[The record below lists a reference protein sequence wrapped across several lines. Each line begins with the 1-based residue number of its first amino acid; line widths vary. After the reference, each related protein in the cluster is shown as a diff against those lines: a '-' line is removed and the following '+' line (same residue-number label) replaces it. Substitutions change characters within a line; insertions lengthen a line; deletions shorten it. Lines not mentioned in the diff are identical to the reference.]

1 MTMRLPELRPI
12 LRPQV
17 PGPGWEKVRS
27 SRRAARVWLLII
39 AVALLVAVLWHPLGI
54 DRTADAMRRDFV
66 AMRLVQSA
74 SVGLLAKPLDRA
86 AVVRMVD
93 RAAEIAPHNDTVQQR
108 AGIIYMYAGAYQK
121 AAVHLAGLPD
131 RDMLMQISLG
141 HSLLLSGKAE
151 EGLDILRTAV
161 QETRAREQQ
170 GLIGPFHYAL
180 YLNNIGYAL
189 AEGNVDLERA
199 HALVAEAMRIHPLQ
213 PAFIDSLGWCY
224 YRTGD
229 YRQAM
234 FYLER
239 AARLGGPATS
249 AETHY
254 HLGATYARMG
264 RIRLATLALVKALE
278 YDPQYKEAAAELR
291 HLHYSLPRPMRA

>member
-1 MTMRLPELRPI
+1 MRLPELRPI
-12 LRPQV
+12 LTPQV

-27 SRRAARVWLLII
+27 PGRTARVWLFII
-39 AVALLVAVLWHPLGI
+39 ALALVLAALWRPLGI
-54 DRTADAMRRDFV
+54 DAIADAMRKDFV

-74 SVGLLAKPLDRA
+74 SAALLAKPLDRA

-93 RAAEIAPHNDTVQQR
+93 RAVQIAPHNDTVQQR
-108 AGIIYMYAGAYQK
+108 AGILYMYAGAYEK
-121 AAVHLAGLPD
+121 AAGYLARLPD
-131 RDMLMQISLG
+131 RDMLMEISLG

-151 EGLDILRTAV
+151 EGLGILRKAA
-161 QETRAREQQ
+161 QQARARKQE
-170 GLIGPFHYAL
+170 GSIGSLHYAL

-199 HALVAEAMRIHPLQ
+199 HALIAEAMRIHHLQ

-239 AARLGGPATS
+239 AARLAGPATS

-254 HLGATYARMG
+254 HLGATYAKMG
-264 RIRLATLALVKALE
+264 RIRLAALALVKALE
-278 YDPQYKEAAAELR
+278 CDPQYEQAASELQ
-291 HLHYSLPRPMRA
+291 HLNYSLPRPVRT

>member
-1 MTMRLPELRPI
+1 MRLPELRPI
-12 LRPQV
+12 LTPQV

-27 SRRAARVWLLII
+27 PGRTARVWLFIGAL
-39 AVALLVAVLWHPLGI
+39 VLLVSVLWRPLGI
-54 DRTADAMRRDFV
+54 DAMADAMRKDFV

-74 SVGLLAKPLDRA
+74 SAALLAKPLDRA

-93 RAAEIAPHNDTVQQR
+93 RAVQIAPHNDTVQQR
-108 AGIIYMYAGAYQK
+108 AGILYMYAGAYEK
-121 AAVHLAGLPD
+121 AAGYLASLPD
-131 RDMLMQISLG
+131 RDMLMEISLG

-151 EGLDILRTAV
+151 EGLGILRKAA
-161 QETRAREQQ
+161 QQARARKQE
-170 GLIGPFHYAL
+170 GSIGSLHYAL

-199 HALVAEAMRIHPLQ
+199 HALIAEAMRIHPLQ

-254 HLGATYARMG
+254 HLGATYAKMG
-264 RIRLATLALVKALE
+264 RIRLAALALVKALE
-278 YDPQYKEAAAELR
+278 RDPQCEQAASELQ
-291 HLHYSLPRPMRA
+291 HLNYSLPRPVRT

>member
-1 MTMRLPELRPI
+1 MRLPELRPI
-12 LRPQV
+12 LTPQV

-27 SRRAARVWLLII
+27 PGRTARVWLFIGAL
-39 AVALLVAVLWHPLGI
+39 VLLVSVLWRPLGI
-54 DRTADAMRRDFV
+54 DAIADAMRKDFV

-74 SVGLLAKPLDRA
+74 SAALLAKPLDRA

-93 RAAEIAPHNDTVQQR
+93 RAVQIAPHNDTVQQR
-108 AGIIYMYAGAYQK
+108 AGILYMYAGAYEK
-121 AAVHLAGLPD
+121 AGVYLASLPD
-131 RDMLMQISLG
+131 RDMLMEISLG

-151 EGLDILRTAV
+151 EGLGILRNAA
-161 QETRAREQQ
+161 QQARARKQEGSI
-170 GLIGPFHYAL
+170 GLPHYAL
-180 YLNNIGYAL
+180 YLNNTGYAL

-199 HALVAEAMRIHPLQ
+199 HALIAEAMRIHPLQ

-264 RIRLATLALVKALE
+264 RIRLAALALVRALE
-278 YDPQYKEAAAELR
+278 CDPQYEQAAYELQ
-291 HLHYSLPRPMRA
+291 HLNYSLPRPVRT